1 MNMTLRLQDLELL
14 DAVRDFTLAHPHPDI
29 ARFKPAMRDWG
40 DRWSAV
46 EPAYLPAADT
56 LSTAQAYPGHD
67 PLIDVFARHRRRLRW
82 EQSYTREDSLVPE
95 TMLDGYAFTETLG
108 QCGPFVSL
116 RIRAGI
122 GVWGPGIHYP
132 RHHHRAE
139 EIYLVLAGSAQF
151 SIGDMPPSRRTIGDV
166 VFVPSDTAHGFDTSD
181 ELLVVFYLWQAG
193 DLRQQSTFG

>member
-1 MNMTLRLQDLELL
+1 MTVDFQDLRLL
-14 DAVRDFTLAHPHPDI
+14 DAVREFTLAHPHPDM

-40 DRWSAV
+40 DRWIAV
-46 EPAYLPAADT
+46 EPVYLPAADT
-56 LSTAQAYPGHD
+56 LAAAQAYPGHS
-67 PLIDVFARHRRRLRW
+67 PLIDDFARQQKRLRW
-82 EQSYTREDSLVPE
+82 EQSYTREDALVPE
-95 TMLDGYAFTETLG
+95 AMLDGYAFAEILG
-108 QCGPFVSL
+108 QRGPFVSE

-139 EIYLVLAGSAQF
+139 EIYLLLAGSAHF
-151 SIGDMPPSRRTIGDV
+151 AIDDMPPSRRTTGDV
-166 VFVPSDTAHGFDTSD
+166 VFVPPDTPHGFDTTD